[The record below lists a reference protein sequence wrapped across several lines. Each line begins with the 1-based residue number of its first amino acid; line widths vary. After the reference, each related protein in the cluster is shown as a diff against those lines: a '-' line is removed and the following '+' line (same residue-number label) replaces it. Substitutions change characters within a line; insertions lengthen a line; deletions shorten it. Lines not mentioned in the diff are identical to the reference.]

1 MKKVKVKLLSCV
13 QLFATLWTVAC
24 QAPLSMEF
32 SPGKNTGVACHFLL
46 QEIFPT
52 QGSSLCLLHCRQIL
66 SQFYLEELALWR
78 EDVGEGNGNPV
89 QYSYGQRSL
98 EGC

>member
-66 SQFYLEELALWR
+66 CHLSH
-78 EDVGEGNGNPV
+78 
-89 QYSYGQRSL
+89 QRSPIDKAGITENHQFFL
-98 EGC
+98 DPSEN